1 MLSKDGF
8 LDIKE
13 VMDVPGFPGM
23 EVLSQKKC
31 VVIECAQNIPCNPCE
46 VSCPQ
51 HAITVGE
58 PITNLPVVD
67 KDKCV
72 GCGLCVAGCPGQA
85 IFLVDMTAPE
95 FDTVT
100 MPYEYYPLPVK
111 GQQVQCLSR
120 AGEFLTDGEVLRVVM
135 TKVNDRTAVVEVK
148 VPKGFGMEV
157 RSFSTDGKHMAAGT
171 APEKP
176 DEALLAGI
184 DEENMY
190 VCRCEEITKAEVI
203 AAIRNGAASV
213 NEVKR
218 VLRPGMGLCQG
229 RNCAKTIERLIAQ
242 ELHIP
247 PAKVEQATKRGP
259 VRPVKMSAYTTLDV
273 EATESFFE
281 HDW

>member
-46 VSCPQ
+46 VACPQ

-67 KDKCV
+67 KDKCI

-85 IFLVDMTAPE
+85 IFLVDMTSPE

-111 GQQVQCLSR
+111 GQKVQCLSR

-135 TKVNDRTAVVEVK
+135 TKLNDRTAVVEVK
-148 VPKGFGMEV
+148 VPKGYGMEV

-176 DEALLAGI
+176 DEALLAAI

-203 AAIRNGAASV
+203 AAIRNGATSV

-247 PAKVEQATKRGP
+247 PARVEQATKRGP
-259 VRPVKMSAYTTLDV
+259 VRPVKMSAYTTLEV
-273 EATESFFE
+273 EATEGFFE